1 LESGSIFR
9 IRKRVVRSPEPTRAG
24 GVWLLLA
31 ASTLLTLAVF
41 ELFFRFVIPAAQFPL
56 TEYEPAYGV
65 LHYQIHGRRTGIA
78 TFGPKGERP
87 TPWRINNR
95 GWNSSID
102 YFPAPRHKP
111 LVALIGDS
119 YIEALQVEV
128 GKSVADN
135 LRRLQQGRREV
146 YGFGIG
152 GAPLSQYLQMS
163 RYVREV
169 FHPEVMV
176 FNIVYNDFDESLADL
191 SPKVNFLQLEETGGH
206 LRETPPTPFVPNRL
220 KRLVARSALVRYL
233 VVNLHVLENA
243 QAWTAQRANPGQFY
257 GNVDVKGLER
267 NRDRI
272 VRATDYLVDRI
283 AGENP
288 GTRIV
293 FMMDAPRL
301 EIYEGKGGHGRL
313 AWLYEV
319 MRDACERNGAQ
330 FVDLTEPFRRSYE
343 RDHAALNFP
352 NDYHW
357 NSVGHEVAAEALAKA
372 LNGLSEDVA
381 PGASPP

>member
-1 LESGSIFR
+1 MP
-9 IRKRVVRSPEPTRAG
+9 RSPEPTRAG

-31 ASTLLTLAVF
+31 ASTLLTLAIF
-41 ELFFRFVIPAAQFPL
+41 ELFFRFVIPAAQYPMA
-56 TEYEPAYGV
+56 EYEPAYGV
-65 LHYQIHGRRTGIA
+65 LHYHGRRAGIA

-95 GWNSSID
+95 GWNSPID
-102 YFPAPRHKP
+102 YFPAPRHQP

-128 GKSVADN
+128 GKSVVDN

-146 YGFGIG
+146 YGFGIS
-152 GAPLSQYLQMS
+152 GAPLSEYLQMS

-176 FNIVYNDFDESLADL
+176 FNIVYNDFDESLAAL
-191 SPKVNFLQLEETGGH
+191 SPKVNFLQLEDTGGH
-206 LRETPPTPFVPNRL
+206 LREIPPTPYVPSRL
-220 KRLVARSALVRYL
+220 KRLVAHSALARYL
-233 VVNLHVLENA
+233 VVNLHILEDV
-243 QAWTAQRANPGQFY
+243 QVWTARRAQPGEFY

-267 NRDRI
+267 NRERV
-272 VRATDYLVDRI
+272 VRATDYLVERI
-283 AGENP
+283 VGENP

-301 EIYEGKGGHGRL
+301 EIYEGQGGHGRL

-319 MRDACERNGAQ
+319 MRGACERYGAQ
-330 FVDLTEPFRRSYE
+330 LVDLTEPFRRRYE
-343 RDHAALNFP
+343 RDHAAFNFP
-352 NDYHW
+352 HDFHW
-357 NSVGHEVAAEALAKA
+357 DSLGHEVAAEALNGA
-372 LNGLSEDVA
+372 LNGLPEDA
-381 PGASPP
+381 TPGVSPP